1 MKGAPWRARAAR
13 ARSSKNQLKPHGIL
27 VLEGDATYENVA
39 DQLDNVQFA
48 EQRRL
53 ATQQVCQVFRIPSH
67 FLNAG
72 TGGDSLT
79 YSTSESMSADFVKY
93 SLTPW
98 LRRIELAISHDRDLT
113 FDRQYVKF
121 EVDGLLR
128 ADAKTRAEVYRIALD
143 PLAPWLTVD
152 EIRQMEDLP
161 PMPSK
166 PPAQTQ
172 ETAIE
177 QMLARPQG
185 VASNGNG

>member
-1 MKGAPWRARAAR
+1 V
-13 ARSSKNQLKPHGIL
+13 L
-27 VLEGDATYENVA
+27 VLSGDAEYSNVA
-39 DQLDNVQFA
+39 DQLDDNQFT

-53 ATQQVCQVFRIPSH
+53 ATQQVAQVFRIPSH

-113 FDRQYVKF
+113 FDKQYVKF
-121 EVDGLLR
+121 SVDGLLR
-128 ADAKTRAEVYRIALD
+128 ADAKTRAEVYRMALD

-152 EIRQMEDLP
+152 EIRALEDLP
-161 PMPSK
+161 PMPST
-166 PPAQTQ
+166 PPPQEQT
-172 ETAIE
+172 IE
-177 QMLARPQG
+177 RMLRRPAEVG
-185 VASNGNG
+185 GNGRERSP